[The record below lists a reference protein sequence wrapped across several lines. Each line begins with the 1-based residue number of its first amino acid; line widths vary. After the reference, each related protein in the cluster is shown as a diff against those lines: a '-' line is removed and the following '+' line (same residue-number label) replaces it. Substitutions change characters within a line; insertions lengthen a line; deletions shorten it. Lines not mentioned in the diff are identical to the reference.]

1 MSPVPPIAPFV
12 TPFATNRPVEANE
25 VRGND
30 NVLRETVNALIAE
43 GSSAPTANVST
54 MGDRPAPGVFGR
66 FWFTLSGTDEF
77 QFWLDD
83 GTQWRSL
90 LP

>member
-1 MSPVPPIAPFV
+1 MPVSPIAPFSS
-12 TPFATNRPVEANE
+12 PFATNRPVEANE

-30 NVLRETVNALIAE
+30 NVLREGVNAVV
-43 GSSAPTANVST
+43 SAITDGTVLNVSALA
-54 MGDRPAPGVFGR
+54 DRPAFGISGR
-66 FWFTLSGTDEF
+66 VWLTLAGASEF
-77 QFWLDD
+77 QVWLDD